1 MKAFLVVC
9 LLASVIMAAHG
20 YRRQTLEDLYNDEAL
35 EALEGTRDEPSP
47 DFKERL
53 IVAPRGQEGGNND
66 TCNCPAECDKL
77 HLTRLPQD
85 VRKIDNYLSY
95 ENFPVLCRDAS
106 AIMLPPRS
114 ENKPQNKY
122 VCKEMFDCCRRCN
135 QAFYI
140 CLRQPG
146 NSYGFCMRAAYKCM
160 CDCIDKKSFGE
171 LPYKPAKPSK

>member
-1 MKAFLVVC
+1 
-9 LLASVIMAAHG
+9 MAAHG

-114 ENKPQNKY
+114 ENKPQN
-122 VCKEMFDCCRRCN
+122 N
-135 QAFYI
+135 
-140 CLRQPG
+140 
-146 NSYGFCMRAAYKCM
+146 
-160 CDCIDKKSFGE
+160 
-171 LPYKPAKPSK
+171 